1 MEAFLVSTG
10 LVAVAEIGDKT
21 QLLAFMLAARFRRPL
36 PVVLGILVA
45 TVANHLLAASLGA
58 LAADWLGPDALR
70 WILGLSFLAM
80 AAWTLVP
87 DRLEVDG
94 AVRPQARYGPFLT
107 TLFCFFLLEMGDK
120 TQIATIALAARF
132 DSLLW
137 VTAGSTFG
145 MMLTNVP
152 AVLLGEVAATA
163 VPLRLVRALAAVAFA
178 VLGALVLL
186 RVGMPI

>member
-1 MEAFLVSTG
+1 MEAFVVSTG

-80 AAWTLVP
+80 GAWTLVP
-87 DRLEVDG
+87 DRLEGDG

-152 AVLLGEVAATA
+152 AVLLGERA
-163 VPLRLVRALAAVAFA
+163 VKVVPAHWVHRIAAAVFALLGVA
-178 VLGALVLL
+178 VLAGL
-186 RVGMPI
+186 GH